1 MATIN
6 QPGPD
11 DSLLWLRLKKGDEE
25 AFALLF
31 ERYHSTLYNY
41 GLKLSPGKPDLVEDA
56 IQDLFIDLWRL
67 RGGISEE
74 VESIRFYLYRSLRRK
89 IHRAVRKESHDDS
102 TGYEKNLPDQV
113 SHESFIIHSEASA
126 LQKERLNELIRRL
139 PQRQAEALTL
149 KYFEDFSIGEIARIM
164 EVSEKSVRNFLYKA
178 MVTLRDNRH
187 WLVFS
192 VLIAA
197 DLAC

>member
-1 MATIN
+1 MTEKQN
-6 QPGPD
+6 NDLQ
-11 DSLLWLRLKKGDEE
+11 LWLLLKQGDEN

-31 ERYHSTLYNY
+31 EKYHPTLYNY
-41 GLKLSPGKPDLVEDA
+41 GIKLSAGKPGLVEDA

-67 RGGISEE
+67 KGGISEE
-74 VESIRFYLYRSLRRK
+74 VGSVRFYLYRSLRRR
-89 IHRAVRKESHDDS
+89 IHQALRKECYENPAD
-102 TGYEKNLPDQV
+102 YEKILPAQT
-113 SHESFIIHSEASA
+113 SHEFSIIQDEASV

-139 PQRQAEALTL
+139 PQRQVEALTL
-149 KYFEDFSIGEIARIM
+149 KYFEDFSIGEIACIM

-192 VLIAA
+192 ALIAA
-197 DLAC
+197 DLAY